1 MAISEKSR
9 SALYQG
15 LATIAGED
23 AVGEMLSYFPA
34 RDVEEPV
41 TKEFLNAELAGIRT
55 EIADVRTEVRTGLA
69 DLRTELAD
77 LRTETQTG
85 FADLRT
91 ELADV
96 RTELFAL
103 RADTQAGLAGM
114 YMATQT
120 GLAGLETES
129 RTGLAEL
136 RTEMHKLA
144 NRSLVTIVGVL
155 LTAIGVAVSLVR

>member
-15 LATIAGED
+15 LVPIAGEE

-41 TKEFLNAELAGIRT
+41 TKEFLNAEIAGIRT
-55 EIADVRTEVRTGLA
+55 EIAELRTEVRTGLA
-69 DLRTELAD
+69 DLRTE
-77 LRTETQTG
+77 T
-85 FADLRT
+85 
-91 ELADV
+91 
-96 RTELFAL
+96 
-103 RADTQAGLAGM
+103 
-114 YMATQT
+114 
-120 GLAGLETES
+120 

-144 NRSLVTIVGVL
+144 NRSLVTLVGVL
-155 LTAIGVAVSLVR
+155 LTAVGVVINLVR